1 LSEVLLTLGKPT
13 STPPTDRPSTCECTF
28 AAEWGMPNDPA
39 IEVLSNALRLAC
51 DSRLLFNNGRFPSSA
66 SLAVLAIEE
75 FAKFMSLAGFQPLP
89 RSEWHIHTTKHR
101 KALAFLLRKRFQS
114 AWCEIT
120 GRPHI
125 SIDDHKAINLAL
137 KKHRQ
142 EVEDANFDTAVVEAN
157 ADNND
162 EELKAVKLAIDKALS
177 DEKLLLHYISS
188 YLKKIETLKRR
199 GFYVDIGSKMKVSS
213 TPAQITQRTAKE
225 LLDLIIA
232 MIDTLMADMGDIA
245 PVLDA

>member
-1 LSEVLLTLGKPT
+1 M
-13 STPPTDRPSTCECTF
+13 PPTEHPSTGERTF

-51 DSRLLFNNGRFPSSA
+51 DSRLLFNNGRYPSSA

-89 RSEWHIHTTKHR
+89 HSEWHIHTTKYR

-114 AWCEIT
+114 TWCEIT
-120 GRPHI
+120 GRQYI
-125 SIDDHKAINLAL
+125 SVDDHKAINLAL

-142 EVEDANFDTAVVEAN
+142 EVEDANFDMTVVDAN
-157 ADNND
+157 TDTCD
-162 EELKAVKLAIDKALS
+162 EELKRVKLAIDKTLS
-177 DEKLLLHYISS
+177 DDTLLLHYLDA
-188 YLKKIETLKRR
+188 YLKKSETLKRR
-199 GFYVDIGSKMKVSS
+199 GFYVDIGSKMKILS
-213 TPAQITQRTAKE
+213 TPAQIKQEMARA

-232 MIDTLMADMGDIA
+232 MIDTLMADMGD
-245 PVLDA
+245 V